1 MSQRDQDTCATRPRH
16 RARAR
21 TLTLSAAALATAIG
35 VVGCATGAG
44 AADTEDTARASAAS
58 EGTGSRTGN
67 ANTAEVVAAAEA
79 FLDTLSDEQREAVVL
94 DYDDGAKTTGWSNFP
109 TTFVERNGISLAD
122 LDEEQKEAAL
132 AVMEAALSEQG
143 YEEMLA
149 VQAADGYLDE
159 NQDQS
164 ETEGSQDT
172 DGQEQQDREEDAGPG
187 EGGEDRPPSGMP
199 EGAGEPPEDGD
210 GSGPRGG
217 GPGELSFGEDQY
229 YLAFFGEPGETD
241 SFMVQYGGHHL
252 AYNITYSGDDVTLS
266 PSLTGTEPLEFEYRG
281 ESYEPLADKREAA
294 LGAVDSLDQEQ
305 LAEAEI
311 DNPSNDLVLGPGE
324 DGPFPEEEGVLVSD
338 LSQEQQ
344 DRVTAMLNAWVGDLD
359 EEAAESLVEQY
370 VSEYGQTYLSWSGS
384 TDPDDVATYIRLD
397 GPSAWIE
404 FSNQP
409 GVETPE
415 AHEHTMFRDQNA
427 DYGWEG

>member
-1 MSQRDQDTCATRPRH
+1 M
-16 RARAR
+16 
-21 TLTLSAAALATAIG
+21 IG
-35 VVGCATGAG
+35 LVGCATGAG
-44 AADTEDTARASAAS
+44 AATGDSGSEASDVS
-58 EGTGSRTGN
+58 EADSRTGN

-79 FLDTLSDEQREAVVL
+79 FLDTLSEEQRETVVL
-94 DYDDGAKTTGWSNFP
+94 DYDDEARTTGWSNFP

-143 YEEMLA
+143 YDELLA
-149 VQAADGYLDE
+149 IQAADGYLDE

-164 ETEGSQDT
+164 DT
-172 DGQEQQDREEDAGPG
+172 DGPQGQDGQEQRGEEGEDAAPSDDG
-187 EGGEDRPPSGMP
+187 EGGPPSEAPDGKGESP
-199 EGAGEPPEDGD
+199 EE
-210 GSGPRGG
+210 GG
-217 GPGELSFGEDQY
+217 GPGGGAPGELSFGEDQY
-229 YLAFFGEPGETD
+229 YLSFFGEPSETD

-266 PSLTGTEPLEFEYRG
+266 PSLTGTEPLEFDYRG

-294 LGAVDSLDQEQ
+294 LGAVRSLDQEQ

-311 DNPSNDLVLGPGE
+311 DNSSNDLVLGPGE
-324 DGPFPEEEGVLVSD
+324 GGPFPEEEGLLVSD

-344 DRVTAMLNAWVGDLD
+344 DQVTAMLRAWVGDLD
-359 EEAAESLVEQY
+359 EEAAEALVEQY
-370 VSEYGQTYLSWSGS
+370 VSEYHQTYLSWSGS
-384 TDPDDVATYIRLD
+384 TGADDVETYIRLD

-409 GVETPE
+409 GVETSKV
-415 AHEHTMFRDQNA
+415 HEHTMFRDQNA
-427 DYGWEG
+427 DYGWDD